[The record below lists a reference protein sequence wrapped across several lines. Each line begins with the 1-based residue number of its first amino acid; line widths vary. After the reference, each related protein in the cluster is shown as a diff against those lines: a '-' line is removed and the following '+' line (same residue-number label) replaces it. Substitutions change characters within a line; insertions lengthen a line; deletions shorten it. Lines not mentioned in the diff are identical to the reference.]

1 MPTKVST
8 VKKREGGSEG
18 EKKGDPVGAEGK
30 IRFFSISPFLPLF
43 LPFAGLSENE
53 LVGRRLEHFA
63 ISTGTGVL
71 HELGFSTTGMY
82 FDLMSLMI
90 YLLVTLV
97 LAFVVLKVCVRE
109 MR

>member
-1 MPTKVST
+1 MVFLTKTSLHT
-8 VKKREGGSEG
+8 HNYSY
-18 EKKGDPVGAEGK
+18 PL
-30 IRFFSISPFLPLF
+30 SHPHFLTHT
-43 LPFAGLSENE
+43 GLSENE

-71 HELGFSTTGMY
+71 HELGFSTTAMY

-90 YLLVTLV
+90 YLLVTLA
-97 LAFVVLKVCVRE
+97 LAFVVLKVCVHE

>member
-1 MPTKVST
+1 VGVFMVFLTKTSLHT
-8 VKKREGGSEG
+8 HNHSY
-18 EKKGDPVGAEGK
+18 PL
-30 IRFFSISPFLPLF
+30 SHPPFL
-43 LPFAGLSENE
+43 AQIGLSENE

-71 HELGFSTTGMY
+71 HELGFSTTAMY

-90 YLLVTLV
+90 YLLVTLA